1 MLQLAADRSSGFLHE
16 LARRFRARAGLD
28 AWDGRSDREV
38 LAALVYP
45 QGRRE
50 RDVDDDEVDADV
62 YLHIELFY
70 EAIAAAVEA
79 RTGVP
84 CSPMLRMH
92 QQGHGRVVVLAGRL
106 VVVSRW
112 LRDAGRF
119 GFDSVDKIAE
129 AGERPA
135 QAGGGKIARV
145 PEGARLRAR
154 AGQGA

>member
-1 MLQLAADRSSGFLHE
+1 MLQLAPDRGSGFLHE

-28 AWDGRSDREV
+28 AWDGQSDREV
-38 LAALVYP
+38 LAPLVYP
-45 QGRRE
+45 QGRRD
-50 RDVDDDEVDADV
+50 RDGEEVDADV

-70 EAIAAAVEA
+70 EAIAASVEA

-92 QQGHGRVVVLAGRL
+92 HEGHGRVVVLAGRL

-119 GFDSVDKIAE
+119 GFDSVEKIAE
-129 AGERPA
+129 AGERLV
-135 QAGGGKIARV
+135 QASVEMIARFPDV
-145 PEGARLRAR
+145 ARLAP
-154 AGQGA
+154 